1 MELVVPWPQGK
12 SMFQLDE
19 RGVMFSMNELRQV
32 VRELQERVTALEAS
46 VQGLRIAVNYEPGE
60 RQAKKG

>member
-32 VRELQERVTALEAS
+32 VRELQERVAELE
-46 VQGLRIAVNYEPGE
+46 GRIS
-60 RQAKKG
+60 

>member
-1 MELVVPWPQGK
+1 MDIVVPWPQGK
-12 SMFQLDE
+12 SMYQLDE

-32 VRELQERVTALEAS
+32 VPELQRRIAALEAS
-46 VQGLRIAVNYEPGE
+46 VQGLRIAVNYKPGE